1 MDCVVALD
9 AGTGSGRCLVFD
21 TSGRCL
27 AQGHEPFRYRIF
39 SDPDLPMVRGF
50 DLDTEAFWGVL
61 ARSTRAALA
70 ALPPGARLR
79 GVIAASQREGCVFVD
94 RDDRVLYAGPNL
106 DARAVAQGLELQQ
119 VVSTDRLHAITG
131 HAPPY
136 IFALAR
142 LLWFR
147 RHHDLARV
155 ASLYMLNDWIAHR
168 LCGARVAEHSNA
180 AETMLYD
187 VTRRTWSAE
196 VLQAFDLPAEILPPL
211 CEAGTPVGRVHAA
224 AAAATGLPEGT
235 PVFAGGADTESALL
249 GCGAWDSGHLGAVL
263 GTTTP
268 VQLVTDAPVVDPD
281 GNLWTSPHV
290 VSGRWVLESNAGDT
304 GHGWRWWLELLC
316 GASDAHA
323 AAETAMAALDPAPR
337 PIVAHLGPAVFNL
350 RTAHPFSAAGL
361 VFRFPLLHIDR
372 PERAELLRA
381 YLEDVAFAIR
391 GNCEQIA
398 AVSGQRAGEI
408 LLTGGL
414 TRSPTLLRILSAAL
428 AVPLVVAEVCDGT
441 ALGSAI
447 LATVAAGLHPDL
459 PTAVAAMV
467 RSRRIEPDAG
477 MVAAYDEAYRRW
489 REWYDRLV
497 ASTVM

>member
-21 TSGRCL
+21 TAGRCL
-27 AQGHEPFRYRIF
+27 AEAHEAFHYRIF
-39 SDPDLPMVRGF
+39 ADPELPMVRGF
-50 DLDTEAFWGVL
+50 DLDAEAFWGVL

-70 ALPPGARLR
+70 ALPSEARIR

-94 RDDRVLYAGPNL
+94 RDDTVLYAGPNL

-119 VVSTDRLHAITG
+119 VLSLDHLHGITG

-136 IFALAR
+136 VFALAR

-147 RHHDLARV
+147 KHHDLGRV
-155 ASLYMLNDWIAHR
+155 ATLYMLNDWIAHR
-168 LCGARVAEHSNA
+168 LSGARVAEHSNA

-187 VTRRTWSAE
+187 VGRRTWSAE
-196 VLQAFDLPAEILPPL
+196 VLQAFDLPPEILPPL
-211 CEAGTPVGRVHAA
+211 RDAGALVGQVHAA

-249 GCGAWDSGHLGAVL
+249 GCGAWDAGHLGAVL

-268 VQLVTDAPVVDPD
+268 VQLVTDAPVLDPD

-290 VSGRWVLESNAGDT
+290 VPGRWVLESNAGDT

-316 GASDAHA
+316 GSENAHA
-323 AAETAMAALDPAPR
+323 AAEAAMAALDPTPQ
-337 PIVAHLGPAVFNL
+337 PIVAHLGPAIFNL
-350 RTAHPFSAAGL
+350 RKAHPFSAAGL

-372 PERAELLRA
+372 PGRGELLRA
-381 YLEDVAFAIR
+381 FLEDIAFAIR

-398 AVSGQRAGEI
+398 TVIGTPAPEV

-414 TRSPTLLRILSAAL
+414 TRSATLLRILAAAL
-428 AVPLVVAEVCDGT
+428 AVPLVVAEVPDGT

-467 RSRRIEPDAG
+467 RARRIEPEHALVG
-477 MVAAYDEAYRRW
+477 AYDEAYRRW

-497 ASTVM
+497 SSTIM